1 MTIKLLAGVSMLL
14 CAMQTVDPG
23 LVNSLPQIERLTLQG
38 ALILAVFVLWRS
50 LQRKDSQNA
59 ALVEAKELQITK
71 LVETTTAALITG
83 AETQQE
89 LRKIVEEST
98 IAKRDLTLAIEKLAA
113 SMGTLP
119 CAAEE
124 REHRDAGKRR
134 V

>member
-1 MTIKLLAGVSMLL
+1 MTIKFLTGASML
-14 CAMQTVDPG
+14 CAMQMVDPG
-23 LVNSLPQIERLTLQG
+23 FFTLFPQIERLTLQG

-83 AETQQE
+83 AETQRE

-98 IAKRDLTLAIEKLAA
+98 IAKRDLTSAIEKLAT
-113 SMGTLP
+113 SMGVLP

-124 REHRDAGKRR
+124 RRDAGKRR